1 MEDSVYRVSFN
12 VWAGSEAEANE
23 LSAAFG
29 AFIDW
34 FGARG
39 IKVKAKDVTAAVNSW
54 QGNVFIRNHII
65 NYFNSRSNGGKQQQV

>member
-12 VWAGSEAEANE
+12 VWADSENEAAE

-29 AFIDW
+29 SFIDW

-39 IKVKAKDVTAAVNSW
+39 IKVRARDIAAAVNSW
-54 QGNVFIRNHII
+54 QGNMLIRNHII
-65 NYFNSRSNGGKQQQV
+65 NYFNSRNNGGKQ